1 MSKINYF
8 FLIILLLLS
17 ACSLSEKSAGL
28 NEIQLDE
35 TLRVYNDS
43 FSFIPPKDWDVEIDE
58 EDDTEI
64 YFAPIAEE
72 NYYPN
77 VRIYNSDYA
86 GSLESYLWLNI
97 RSSKETFGNDI
108 TFVEKNFET
117 YQGLKG
123 ATLIFEVD
131 YEDFRIIVH
140 QYFIKN
146 PDPKN
151 GLILEAL
158 YFRNAEGR
166 GQYDQFANE
175 MIKSIQFSD

>member
-17 ACSLSEKSAGL
+17 ACSLSKESAGL
-28 NEIQLDE
+28 NENKLDE

-43 FSFIPPKDWDVEIDE
+43 FSFIPPKSWDVEIDE
-58 EDDTEI
+58 EYDTEI
-64 YFAPIAEE
+64 YFAPIADE

-77 VRIYNSDYA
+77 VRIYYSDYA

-108 TFVEKNFET
+108 RFVEKRFET
-117 YQGLKG
+117 YQGVKG
-123 ATLIFEVD
+123 ATLIYEVD
-131 YEDFRIIVH
+131 YEDYSIVVYH
-140 QYFIKN
+140 YFIKN

-151 GLILEAL
+151 GLILEGL

-166 GQYDQFANE
+166 GQYDQFADE